1 MREIKFRGFDI
12 ITKKFIY
19 GNLLFTNETYY
30 IIPFLTNGCMSQKE
44 MMLRWISPCYQ
55 VIPETIGQFTGL
67 YDKNGVEIYEG
78 DIVKAEVY
86 KKIKLTEDEDFYGS
100 DGYRRELS
108 SEEWTI
114 EYKERFNQGN
124 GFYCYGKNRRFSTKL
139 TGSKI
144 LNCNLEVIGNIHER
158 SNDEVL

>member
-1 MREIKFRGFDI
+1 VAEEMRGIKLRAWYKL
-12 ITKKFIY
+12 KKKYVDVIAINF
-19 GNLLFTNETYY
+19 EKCKVY
-30 IIPFLTNGCMSQKE
+30 ISRTIKGTCN
-44 MMLRWISPCYQ
+44 CYIMFSDC
-55 VIPETIGQFTGL
+55 VLEQFTGL
-67 YDKNGVEIYEG
+67 HDKNGVEIYDG
-78 DIVKAEVY
+78 DIVKAEIY

-100 DGYRRELS
+100 DGYKRELS

-144 LNCNLEVIGNIHER
+144 FNCNLEVIGNIHER
-158 SNDEVL
+158 SNNEAL